1 MGAEKMNPPESRSS
15 HRSLRFL
22 SGCLTR
28 KERAILGLLA
38 AALAWGAAGG
48 TLEFVRGRRSAS
60 GEHPDLYRRLAAAL
74 PDPDFSPVRREE
86 GTGEA
91 AAPRRAVYLTRPLFD
106 YEPEVEVSEEGWIF
120 FPRDYHTTININ
132 RAGFDE
138 LVSLPGIG
146 PVTAWRIIRYRRRYV
161 GFSRMK
167 ALTRV
172 KGIGEKTLKRLEGKI
187 RLY

>member
-1 MGAEKMNPPESRSS
+1 MGAEKMTSPETRSS
-15 HRSLRFL
+15 HRSLKFL
-22 SGCLTR
+22 LGCLTR
-28 KERAILGLLA
+28 NERGILALLA
-38 AALAWGAAGG
+38 ASLAWGAAGG
-48 TLEFVRGRRSAS
+48 ALEVARGRRSAVA
-60 GEHPDLYRRLAAAL
+60 GYPDLYRELAAAL
-74 PDPDFSPVRREE
+74 PDPDYSPPRGED

-91 AAPRRAVYLTRPLFD
+91 AAPRRTVYLTRPPFD
-106 YEPEVEVSEEGWIF
+106 FEREIEVSEDGWIF

-161 GFSRMK
+161 GFSRVK
-167 ALTRV
+167 TLTRI
-172 KGIGEKTLKRLEGKI
+172 KGIGEKTLERLEGKI